1 MKAALFLS
9 LLVVLADQAHGYS
22 MKTYSNTDCSG
33 SPISTVEEGACSS
46 QTAYNTSMKYGKFDP
61 CEKGGE
67 IKIESYAQLNC
78 AGTGTATKIT
88 NSYKIDE
95 CTKTGTQSVLM
106 TCGAY
111 GTASISAL
119 AIGAAI
125 LMSFL

>member
-22 MKTYSNTDCSG
+22 VKNYASTDCSG
-33 SPISTVEEGACSS
+33 SPTRTDEDGVCHA
-46 QTAYNTSMKYGKFDP
+46 TAGNTSMKFGKFEP
-61 CEKGGE
+61 CEVGGKVE
-67 IKIESYAQLNC
+67 VVSYSQLNC
-78 AGTGTATKIT
+78 AGTGTATKIS

-95 CTKTGTQSVLM
+95 CTKVGTQSLLM

>member
-22 MKTYSNTDCSG
+22 VKNYASTDCSG
-33 SPISTVEEGACSS
+33 SPTRTDEDGACVMSG
-46 QTAYNTSMKYGKFDP
+46 NTSMKFGKFEP
-61 CEKGGE
+61 CEVGGKVN
-67 IKIESYAQLNC
+67 IVGYSAPNKNC
-78 AGTGTATKIT
+78 AGTGTASQLKNI
-88 NSYKIDE
+88 YEIDE
-95 CTKTGTQSVLM
+95 CTKISGGSVLV

>member
-1 MKAALFLS
+1 MKAALSLS

-22 MKTYSNTDCSG
+22 VKNYASTDCSG
-33 SPISTVEEGACSS
+33 SPTRTDEDGACVMSG
-46 QTAYNTSMKYGKFDP
+46 NTSMKFGKFEP
-61 CEKGGE
+61 CEVGGKLN
-67 IKIESYAQLNC
+67 IVGYSNKNC
-78 AGTGTATKIT
+78 AGTGTASQLKNI
-88 NSYKIDE
+88 YEIDE
-95 CTKTGTQSVLM
+95 CTKISGGSVLV

>member
-22 MKTYSNTDCSG
+22 VKNYASTDCSG
-33 SPISTVEEGACSS
+33 SPTRTDEDGVCHA
-46 QTAYNTSMKYGKFDP
+46 TAGNTSMKFGKFEP
-61 CEKGGE
+61 CEVGG
-67 IKIESYAQLNC
+67 KVDVVSYSQLNC
-78 AGTGTATKIT
+78 AGTGTATKIS

-95 CTKTGTQSVLM
+95 CTKVGTQSVLM